1 MPALSVMAKIS
12 SIQIMLYEYCF
23 FTRGLYNND
32 FSLLFQPNYAPI
44 PYSFTYEAPTEDGG
58 SSSRTE
64 SGDGAGRV
72 EGSYTVNDLEGNSRV
87 VEYIADEGGFRV
99 TNLRTNEPG
108 MVIPV
113 VLFHKKRDRRQKKA
127 GQ

>member
-1 MPALSVMAKIS
+1 MFLEVYITIIS
-12 SIQIMLYEYCF
+12 PFC
-23 FTRGLYNND
+23 
-32 FSLLFQPNYAPI
+32 FQPNYPPI

-58 SSSRTE
+58 SSSRSE

-108 MVIPV
+108 TVIPL
-113 VLFHKKRDRRQKKA
+113 VL
-127 GQ
+127 

>member
-1 MPALSVMAKIS
+1 MLIVVHIIKI
-12 SIQIMLYEYCF
+12 
-23 FTRGLYNND
+23 
-32 FSLLFQPNYAPI
+32 SLLFQPNYPPI

-87 VEYIADEGGFRV
+87 VEYVADEGGFRV
-99 TNLRTNEPG
+99 LALRTNEPG
-108 MVIPV
+108 MIISFRSQYHEK
-113 VLFHKKRDRRQKKA
+113 LDRDRKKKWDN
-127 GQ
+127 QLPWN